1 MLTKQKIDELLIA
14 PNSVN
19 PLDFVLLCQQAED
32 AIYLAE
38 EVKRLEAELSEKH
51 TSISDGKVTPTTT

>member
-1 MLTKQKIDELLIA
+1 MLTKEKIDEFRMA

-19 PLDFVLLCQQAED
+19 PLDFILLCQQAED
-32 AIYLAE
+32 ALYLAE

-51 TSISDGKVTPTTT
+51 TSISDSKET

>member
-1 MLTKQKIDELLIA
+1 MLTKEKIGELLIA

-19 PLDFVLLCQQAED
+19 PLDFILLCQQAED
-32 AIYLAE
+32 ALYLAE

-51 TSISDGKVTPTTT
+51 TSISDSKET